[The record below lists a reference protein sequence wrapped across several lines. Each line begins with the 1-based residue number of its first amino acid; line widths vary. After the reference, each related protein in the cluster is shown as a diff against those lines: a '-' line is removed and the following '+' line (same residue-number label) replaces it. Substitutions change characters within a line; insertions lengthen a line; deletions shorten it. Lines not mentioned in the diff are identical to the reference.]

1 MTMLLQLIKKD
12 IKIVKGYSAGVVA
25 IAIGLPLLLAYRQ
38 PQIAGLTSLMMA
50 VLISSVAFNLA
61 LSEKENQYPK
71 ATAFLSSTP
80 YMRTKVICAKY
91 LLYFIIYIICC
102 LASLVEM
109 YFVPQLIVS
118 DYLKAAGTVFLIQA
132 IGMGLFLPIQYKF
145 GYEKTKFVCF
155 LLFLS
160 PFAINAT
167 EHIVFP
173 ANVVD
178 FFRTSPIVLPLALY
192 VLGGLVWFV
201 SLTVS
206 QNIFAKKDL
215 L

>member
-1 MTMLLQLIKKD
+1 MLFQLIKKD

-25 IAIGLPLLLAYRQ
+25 IAIGLPLLLAYKQ
-38 PQIAGLTSLMMA
+38 PQIAGLISLMMA

-71 ATAFLSSTP
+71 ATALLSSTP
-80 YMRTKVICAKY
+80 YMRTKVVYAKY

-102 LASLVEM
+102 LASFVEM
-109 YFVPQLIVS
+109 CFVPQLVVS
-118 DYLKAAGTVFLIQA
+118 DCLKAASIVFLIQA
-132 IGMGLFLPIQYKF
+132 IGMGIFLPIQYKF

-167 EHIVFP
+167 EHIAFP
-173 ANVVD
+173 ANLVD
-178 FFRTSPIVLPLALY
+178 FFKASPIVLPFALY
-192 VLGGLVWFV
+192 VLGVLVWLV
-201 SLTVS
+201 SLAVS
-206 QNIFAKKDL
+206 QKIFAKKDL